1 MTDAR
6 AAERFLAGLRAR
18 GWRVAVAESLTG
30 GLVTSALVEVPGAS
44 VSLVGSVTAYETSLK
59 HDVLGVDARLLAEH
73 GPVHPDVAA
82 QMAARRA
89 SGARRRRA

>member
-30 GLVTSALVEVPGAS
+30 GLVTSALVEVP
-44 VSLVGSVTAYETSLK
+44 
-59 HDVLGVDARLLAEH
+59 EH
-73 GPVHPDVAA
+73 P
-82 QMAARRA
+82 
-89 SGARRRRA
+89 